1 MFLHKQKN
9 QSVELAPEE
18 EETVRVRVEKQGLGR
33 AGGRTKKKDFCRAQ
47 DPSWVLKVEKELE
60 DGLGGQA
67 LQTGC
72 RNTRSQGQECKW
84 QQMS

>member
-1 MFLHKQKN
+1 MAL
-9 QSVELAPEE
+9 EE

-33 AGGRTKKKDFCRAQ
+33 AEGRTRKKDFCRAQ
-47 DPSWVLKVEKELE
+47 DSNWVLKVEKELD

-72 RNTRSQGQECKW
+72 RNARSPGQGCKW